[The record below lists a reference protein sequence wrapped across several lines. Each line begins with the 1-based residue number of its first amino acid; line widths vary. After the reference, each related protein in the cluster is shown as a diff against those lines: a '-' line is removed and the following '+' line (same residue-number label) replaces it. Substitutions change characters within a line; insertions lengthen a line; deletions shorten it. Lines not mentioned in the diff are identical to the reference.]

1 MHYIENVILASRS
14 CASVSSDILSGC
26 LNPMELRMRSVMDS
40 CESQPNFTSYV
51 SCIKTNY
58 KRNPSASTVRSL
70 IAQLNSINEDY
81 ENGSISEI
89 KARAAARI
97 AYDDTVGEGNARQT
111 ANAAASYR
119 APMTCTTYGN
129 TKNCY

>member
-1 MHYIENVILASRS
+1 MYKVLLGVVVGFA
-14 CASVSSDILSGC
+14 LSGC
-26 LNPMELRMRSVMDS
+26 LNPLEPKMTSVMDS
-40 CESQPNFTSYV
+40 CESRSNFTSYV

-58 KRNPSASTVRSL
+58 KRDPGASTVRSL
-70 IAQLNSINEDY
+70 IARLNSINEDY

-97 AYDDTVGEGNARQT
+97 AYDDTVGEGNARQR

-119 APMTCTTYGN
+119 APISCTTYGN
-129 TKNCY
+129 TTNCY

>member
-1 MHYIENVILASRS
+1 MYKSVLAGV
-14 CASVSSDILSGC
+14 AGFVLSGC
-26 LNPMELRMRSVMDS
+26 LNSMEPSMSSVMNS
-40 CESQPNFTSYV
+40 CESRSNFTSYV

-58 KRNPSASTVRSL
+58 KRYPNDSTVLSL
-70 IAQLNSINEDY
+70 MARLNSINEDY

-97 AYDDTVGEGNARQT
+97 AYDDTVGEGNARKA

-129 TKNCY
+129 TTNCY

>member
-1 MHYIENVILASRS
+1 MYKLVLAGI
-14 CASVSSDILSGC
+14 AGLALSGC
-26 LNPMELRMRSVMDS
+26 MNPMEPRMSSVMNS
-40 CESQPNFTSYV
+40 CESRSNFTSYV

-58 KRNPSASTVRSL
+58 KRDPDDSTVRSL
-70 IAQLNSINEDY
+70 IARLNGINEDY
-81 ENGSISEI
+81 EKGSISEI

-97 AYDDTVGEGNARQT
+97 AYDDTVGEGNARRA

-129 TKNCY
+129 TTNCY

>member
-1 MHYIENVILASRS
+1 MYKLVLAGI
-14 CASVSSDILSGC
+14 AGFVLSGC
-26 LNPMELRMRSVMDS
+26 LNPMEPSMNSVMDS
-40 CESQPNFTSYV
+40 CEPQPNFTSYV

-58 KRNPSASTVRSL
+58 KRDPSHSTVRSL
-70 IAQLNSINEDY
+70 MAQLNSINEDY

-97 AYDDTVGEGNARQT
+97 AYDDTVGEGNARKA

-119 APMTCTTYGN
+119 APRTCTTYGY
-129 TKNCY
+129 TTNCY